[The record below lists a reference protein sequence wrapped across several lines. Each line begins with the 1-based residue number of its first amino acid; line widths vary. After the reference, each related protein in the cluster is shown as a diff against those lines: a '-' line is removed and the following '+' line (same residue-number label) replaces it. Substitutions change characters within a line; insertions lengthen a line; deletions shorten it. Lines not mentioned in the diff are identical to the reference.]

1 MLAQTFQLL
10 GLQKYSY
17 LKSDYFIIHRM
28 AFNETLSD
36 RIREALSPQ
45 ENVIEKRMF
54 GGICYMVNDKMC
66 VGVIG
71 EDMMC
76 RVGEEAFESAIER
89 PGCRE
94 MGMRTREDF
103 QYWINLCLAYNPQAN
118 ASRKKTAAKK

>member
-1 MLAQTFQLL
+1 
-10 GLQKYSY
+10 
-17 LKSDYFIIHRM
+17 M

-36 RIREALSPQ
+36 RIREALSEQ

-54 GGICYMVNDKMC
+54 GGVCFMVNDKMC

-76 RVGEEAFESAIER
+76 RVGEEAFDSAIER

-94 MGMRTREDF
+94 MDFASRPMKGYVYVSDEGMRTREDF
-103 QYWINLCLAYNPQAN
+103 QYWINLCMAYNPQAK
-118 ASRKKTAAKK
+118 ASKKKKAIKKYKSAPNNT